1 MGTEASH
8 VIDVYLVTM
17 NVSGYFCLL
26 TDLAGMPSSAW
37 SSAISLPWKREVRT
51 SNSFLPFCNSLRTF
65 SHPGEYIRVSSS
77 NYSSFYALIHT
88 FPFGLCRNNNNNNNY
103 IQGSPTKMHLIDY
116 TAYVTTSLS
125 VETGETK
132 PAIPT
137 RRCRI
142 GSSG

>member
-51 SNSFLPFCNSLRTF
+51 CNSFLPFCNSLRTL
-65 SHPGEYIRVSSS
+65 SHFGR
-77 NYSSFYALIHT
+77 IHR
-88 FPFGLCRNNNNNNNY
+88 GIIL
-103 IQGSPTKMHLIDY
+103 
-116 TAYVTTSLS
+116 
-125 VETGETK
+125 
-132 PAIPT
+132 
-137 RRCRI
+137 
-142 GSSG
+142 